1 MDAPAVF
8 MTLFVRLVLQRGLVG
23 LPMDKPVLARRSHS
37 SGLRV
42 TRICSTRAPYRH
54 QLASSLV
61 PCAMC
66 LRTSRNGR
74 STQTS
79 LCTAHFCRF
88 VVNRALAC
96 ARAKL
101 GTLQH
106 VAVVA
111 ADLQIYNEHIYDALL
126 DKDGL
131 FPLTVHETPAEGIYV
146 EGLSEFLVT
155 CPGDC
160 LGIIA
165 RGEANRAV
173 RGTHMNEYSSRSH
186 SIFQLHIEQQE
197 SGSPEVRRSKLNL
210 VDLAGS
216 EKWDTTVE
224 MGREHI
230 SELTNINLSLHT
242 LSRCIAAL
250 ASKTPAHV
258 PFRESRLTRLLRDR
272 CWPVVCVCVC
282 VCVCACVCVCCCC

>member
-1 MDAPAVF
+1 MESSEAIRVF
-8 MTLFVRLVLQRGLVG
+8 VRIRPLIGREVGTNVVCHPQGDKEVHVEDHAHNLSCAYDRVFDSHSAQDEVYQHVKDTAEHVVDGFNSTLFAYGQT
-23 LPMDKPVLARRSHS
+23 S
-37 SGLRV
+37 SGKTFTLFGPEGDPNLFDTGAVPASAGVIPRAV
-42 TRICSTRAPYRH
+42 RDVFAHIEKRAQHTNFTVYCS
-54 QLASSLV
+54 
-61 PCAMC
+61 
-66 LRTSRNGR
+66 
-74 STQTS
+74 
-79 LCTAHFCRF
+79 F
-88 VVNRALAC
+88 
-96 ARAKL
+96 
-101 GTLQH
+101 
-106 VAVVA
+106 
-111 ADLQIYNEHIYDALL
+111 LQIYNEHIYDALL

-224 MGREHI
+224 MGRE
-230 SELTNINLSLHT
+230 LSPSSPT
-242 LSRCIAAL
+242 STCPCTRSAA
-250 ASKTPAHV
+250 ASPHLPA
-258 PFRESRLTRLLRDR
+258 RLPLMCRSGS
-272 CWPVVCVCVC
+272 PG
-282 VCVCACVCVCCCC
+282 